1 MDIGF
6 AFIFPFLCNI
16 QIYPIFHLS
25 KYSNIQVVVVGRHDI
40 RQVCIGLALKLYVL
54 PFKYSYIQ
62 IFIYSNIQMARPF
75 GIFGM
80 MQKWPALWCNYKYSM
95 MQQRKPF
102 EIQRCGQILLLEK
115 NCFCFV
121 FFSIS
126 GEVANW
132 FQLMFKS

>member
-1 MDIGF
+1 
-6 AFIFPFLCNI
+6 
-16 QIYPIFHLS
+16 
-25 KYSNIQVVVVGRHDI
+25 
-40 RQVCIGLALKLYVL
+40 
-54 PFKYSYIQ
+54 
-62 IFIYSNIQMARPF
+62 MARPF

-80 MQKWPALWCNYKYSM
+80 MQKWPVLWCNYKYSM